1 MRIMLADNRPK
12 VRFALRALLERQSG
26 FEVVAEGADAQDLMA
41 HAESNCPDLVLLD
54 WELPGMAP
62 RDLLAAL
69 RRYCPNVKIIA
80 LSGHLSVR
88 REAMD
93 TGADAF
99 VSKGEPPDRLLS
111 AIIDCGRR
119 TTTTSGNSTAS
130 PTEGA

>member
-1 MRIMLADNRPK
+1 MRIMLADNRRK

-26 FEVVAEGADAQDLMA
+26 FEVIAEGVDAQDLMA
-41 HAESNCPDLVLLD
+41 HAESSCPDVVLLD

-62 RDLLAAL
+62 RDLLTAL

-80 LSGHLSVR
+80 LSGRVSAR

-99 VSKGEPPDRLLS
+99 VSKGDPPEKLLS
-111 AIIDCGRR
+111 AIISCEERS
-119 TTTTSGNSTAS
+119 TTS
-130 PTEGA
+130 